1 VTIAV
6 AIRIG
11 ALRRRLAA
19 VLEVGFAAE
28 HRSATPALDARL
40 LVAEAIGI
48 DATGLA
54 LHDDQ
59 PVDEAAEARA
69 IAFVER
75 RLVGEPVAR
84 IIARQEFWGLELEIG
99 PDTLVPRPDTETL
112 VEAALGFI
120 DSDGRRDEALSLL
133 DIGTGSGAILL
144 ALLSELPK
152 AEGIATD
159 RVASALTIARDNAR
173 RLGLAKRAGFIA
185 GNWAEA
191 VGGPFDLVLA
201 NPPYIESEMIA
212 GLQIEVRNH
221 DPHVALDGGADGLDA
236 YRAILVDLDR
246 LMARRGRSFLEVG
259 FDQGRQ
265 VADLAEKHGFSTRF
279 HRDLGGIDRVV
290 EMFRT
295 GND

>member
-1 VTIAV
+1 MTVAV
-6 AIRIG
+6 ANRIG
-11 ALRRRLAA
+11 ALRRNLAA
-19 VLEVGFAAE
+19 VLKAGFAAE

-75 RLVGEPVAR
+75 RLAGEPVAR
-84 IIARQEFWGLELEIG
+84 IIARQAFWGLELEIG

-120 DSDGRRDEALSLL
+120 DSDGRRDEALALL

-159 RVASALTIARDNAR
+159 RVANALTIARGNAR
-173 RLGLAKRAGFIA
+173 RLGLAKRAGFVA

-201 NPPYIESEMIA
+201 NPPYIESETIA

-236 YRAILVDLDR
+236 YRAILADLDR
-246 LMARRGRSFLEVG
+246 LMARRGRGFLEVG
-259 FDQGRQ
+259 FDQGKK
-265 VADLAEKHGFSTRF
+265 VADLAEEHGFSTRF
-279 HRDLGGIDRVV
+279 HRDLGGIDRVI